1 VLTSRPQGGVL
12 KPPKGVLRTDD
23 IIHDVLCRRDDCRG
37 WAAQMGRFTRAIR
50 GFFGRFL
57 SGVEQRNPE
66 ILLENAVQDELEN
79 LKKLQVAAA
88 RTMAY
93 EKMLANDA
101 VAKQKTLAVKERQ
114 ARELASRGQR
124 EAAIEVVQQKQEAQ
138 ASLTDIESRLEDA
151 RKNSQELEQ
160 AFRDQERR
168 YNNVVRERA
177 ALLEEHQRSRAL
189 RTANE
194 ARSNISLSD
203 SSRDLEKARQ
213 SIRQASYEAEAIG
226 ELGTSETE
234 RQIAAAEI
242 DIKRLDAER
251 ELEMMEVQMGLREPE
266 PIESAPTEE
275 TASPQA
281 EESEEGPRGQ

>member
-1 VLTSRPQGGVL
+1 
-12 KPPKGVLRTDD
+12 
-23 IIHDVLCRRDDCRG
+23 
-37 WAAQMGRFTRAIR
+37 MGRLTRAIR
-50 GFFGRFL
+50 GFFGSFL

-101 VAKQKTLAVKERQ
+101 AGKQKVLAVKERQ

-124 EAAIEVVQQKQEAQ
+124 DAAVEVVQQKQEAQ
-138 ASLTDIESRLEDA
+138 TQLADIEARLEEA
-151 RKNSQELEQ
+151 RKNSQEMEK

-168 YNNVVRERA
+168 YNDVARERA
-177 ALLEEHQRSRAL
+177 ALMEEHQRARAL
-189 RTANE
+189 RTAND
-194 ARSNISLSD
+194 ARAQISLSD

-213 SIRQASYEAEAIG
+213 SIRQSSYEAEAVG
-226 ELGTSETE
+226 QLGTSETE

-251 ELEMMEVQMGLREPE
+251 ELEMMEIEMGLREPE
-266 PIESAPTEE
+266 QIQAPEP
-275 TASPQA
+275 SPA
-281 EESEEGPRGQ
+281 EPEGREEGPRA

>member
-1 VLTSRPQGGVL
+1 
-12 KPPKGVLRTDD
+12 
-23 IIHDVLCRRDDCRG
+23 
-37 WAAQMGRFTRAIR
+37 MGRFTRAIR

-93 EKMLANDA
+93 EKMLSNDA
-101 VAKQKTLAVKERQ
+101 VTKQKTLAVKERQ

-138 ASLTDIESRLEDA
+138 TSLADIEARLGEA

-168 YNNVVRERA
+168 YNDVVRERA
-177 ALLEEHQRSRAL
+177 ALMEEHQRSRAL

-203 SSRDLEKARQ
+203 SSRDLDKARQ

-226 ELGTSETE
+226 ELGTSDTE

-242 DIKRLDAER
+242 DIKRLDAEQ

-266 PIESAPTEE
+266 KIEAAPAEE
-275 TASPQA
+275 TAEPPI
-281 EESEEGPRGQ
+281 EEPEEGRRG

>member
-1 VLTSRPQGGVL
+1 
-12 KPPKGVLRTDD
+12 
-23 IIHDVLCRRDDCRG
+23 
-37 WAAQMGRFTRAIR
+37 MGRFFRAIR
-50 GFFGRFL
+50 GFFGRLL

-66 ILLENAVQDELEN
+66 ILLENAVQDELNN

-93 EKMLANDA
+93 EKMLTNDA
-101 VAKQKTLAVKERQ
+101 ATKQKVVAAKERQ
-114 ARELASRGQR
+114 ARELAARGQR

-138 ASLTDIESRLEDA
+138 TSLAEIEGRLEEA
-151 RKNSQELEQ
+151 RNNSEEMQQ
-160 AFRDQERR
+160 AFREQERR
-168 YNNVVRERA
+168 YNDVVRERA
-177 ALLEEHQRSRAL
+177 ALMEEHQRARAL

-194 ARSNISLSD
+194 ARSNVSLSD

-213 SIRQASYEAEAIG
+213 AIRQASYEAQAVG

-251 ELEMMEVQMGLREPE
+251 ELEMIELQMGLRDADSLEA
-266 PIESAPTEE
+266 AP
-275 TASPQA
+275 
-281 EESEEGPRGQ
+281 SEEANEEANAEQPAEAPAEGPPEEEERSRG

>member
-1 VLTSRPQGGVL
+1 
-12 KPPKGVLRTDD
+12 
-23 IIHDVLCRRDDCRG
+23 
-37 WAAQMGRFTRAIR
+37 MGRLTRAIR
-50 GFFGRFL
+50 GFFGKFL

-101 VAKQKTLAVKERQ
+101 ASKQKLVVARERQ
-114 ARELASRGQR
+114 ARELAARGQR

-138 ASLTDIESRLEDA
+138 TSLTDIESRLEEA
-151 RKNSQELEQ
+151 RRNSQEMEQ

-168 YNNVVRERA
+168 YNDVVRERA
-177 ALLEEHQRSRAL
+177 ALMEEHQRARAL

-194 ARSNISLSD
+194 ARASISLSD
-203 SSRDLEKARQ
+203 SSRDLERARQ
-213 SIRQASYEAEAIG
+213 AIRQASYEAEAVG
-226 ELGTSETE
+226 ELGTSETD
-234 RQIAAAEI
+234 RQIAAAEL

-251 ELEMMEVQMGLREPE
+251 ELQMMEVQMGLRPAGSLEGE
-266 PIESAPTEE
+266 RTEEAPTEPPAE
-275 TASPQA
+275 RPNE
-281 EESEEGPRGQ
+281 EESSRE

>member
-1 VLTSRPQGGVL
+1 
-12 KPPKGVLRTDD
+12 
-23 IIHDVLCRRDDCRG
+23 
-37 WAAQMGRFTRAIR
+37 MGRLTRAIR
-50 GFFGRFL
+50 GFFGKFL

-101 VAKQKTLAVKERQ
+101 ASKQKTLAVKERQ
-114 ARELASRGQR
+114 ARELAGRGQR
-124 EAAIEVVQQKQEAQ
+124 AAAVEVVQQKQEAQ
-138 ASLTDIESRLEDA
+138 TQLAEIEGRLEEA
-151 RKNSQELEQ
+151 RKNSQEMER

-168 YNNVVRERA
+168 YNDVVRERA
-177 ALLEEHQRSRAL
+177 ALMEEHQRARAL
-189 RTANE
+189 RTAND
-194 ARSNISLSD
+194 ARAQISLSD

-213 SIRQASYEAEAIG
+213 SIRQSSYEAEAVG
-226 ELGTSETE
+226 QLGTSETE

-251 ELEMMEVQMGLREPE
+251 ELEMMEIEMGLREPE
-266 PIESAPTEE
+266 QLQAPEP
-275 TASPQA
+275 SPA
-281 EESEEGPRGQ
+281 EPEGREEGPRA